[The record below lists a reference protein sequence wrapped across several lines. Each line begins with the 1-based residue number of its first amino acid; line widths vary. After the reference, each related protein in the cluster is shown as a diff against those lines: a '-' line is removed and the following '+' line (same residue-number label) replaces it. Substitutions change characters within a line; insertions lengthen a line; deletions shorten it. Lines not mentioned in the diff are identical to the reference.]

1 MSAFSLRI
9 DAEEQRALYEATNPE
24 QRNAHFHAPHPTL
37 HLSGLFD
44 SKSGRTGAPQP
55 RSTLHS
61 KDIWAVNCWC
71 LPWCG
76 CRPCSCWHT
85 TPARLLLTLNA
96 GAFVIHAVAAL
107 LTLTACG
114 GTFPS
119 NNANCKGED
128 MEVHIVRLRSQ
139 WNSSG
144 ADGYDVWLVDNGKPV
159 RFDWLTGSFFLLSAG
174 FHLAFV
180 VVGSISAYDA
190 WIWGAL
196 DAACAPWRCVS
207 TPRHAPRPH
216 DTPLTRTTYL
226 SRYIEY
232 SASASV
238 MALAIALLV
247 GIREQN
253 NLAFIFGLHWT
264 VMMLGLLTEV
274 TSRPRDASE
283 KDGHRYWEGD
293 PQRATYRVDATLQW
307 MHAVK
312 SGGAPSNMGRGTAS
326 PPDAQR
332 RQDQRDLSDYYRLR
346 RWNYVR
352 RMLPHVVGIFT
363 YAFAWVP
370 ILWHFFQQLDDLRRE
385 DEDLF
390 ENVPDF
396 VPWAVLGT
404 FVTFSTFTFPQWYF
418 QYASPDLYYV
428 TEVVYVLLS
437 LTSKLY
443 LGGLMYSSVLVQA
456 SFAAALSTDDA
467 G

>member
-1 MSAFSLRI
+1 M
-9 DAEEQRALYEATNPE
+9 
-24 QRNAHFHAPHPTL
+24 H
-37 HLSGLFD
+37 
-44 SKSGRTGAPQP
+44 
-55 RSTLHS
+55 
-61 KDIWAVNCWC
+61 
-71 LPWCG
+71 
-76 CRPCSCWHT
+76 
-85 TPARLLLTLNA
+85 
-96 GAFVIHAVAAL
+96 
-107 LTLTACG
+107 
-114 GTFPS
+114 
-119 NNANCKGED
+119 
-128 MEVHIVRLRSQ
+128 
-139 WNSSG
+139 
-144 ADGYDVWLVDNGKPV
+144 
-159 RFDWLTGSFFLLSAG
+159 
-174 FHLAFV
+174 
-180 VVGSISAYDA
+180 
-190 WIWGAL
+190 
-196 DAACAPWRCVS
+196 
-207 TPRHAPRPH
+207 
-216 DTPLTRTTYL
+216 
-226 SRYIEY
+226 RYIEY

-274 TSRPRDASE
+274 TSRPRDARE
-283 KDGHRYWEGD
+283 ENDHRDWEGD
-293 PQRATYRVDATLQW
+293 PQRDTLEL
-307 MHAVK
+307 MHAQT
-312 SGGAPSNMGRGTAS
+312 SAS
-326 PPDAQR
+326 DAQR
-332 RQDQRDLSDYYRLR
+332 QKDRDALRAYYRLR

-370 ILWHFFQQLDDLRRE
+370 ILWHFFRQLDDLRRE

-390 ENVPDF
+390 KRVPDF

-418 QYASPDLYYV
+418 QYVSPDLYYV

>member
-1 MSAFSLRI
+1 
-9 DAEEQRALYEATNPE
+9 
-24 QRNAHFHAPHPTL
+24 
-37 HLSGLFD
+37 
-44 SKSGRTGAPQP
+44 
-55 RSTLHS
+55 
-61 KDIWAVNCWC
+61 
-71 LPWCG
+71 
-76 CRPCSCWHT
+76 
-85 TPARLLLTLNA
+85 
-96 GAFVIHAVAAL
+96 
-107 LTLTACG
+107 
-114 GTFPS
+114 
-119 NNANCKGED
+119 
-128 MEVHIVRLRSQ
+128 
-139 WNSSG
+139 
-144 ADGYDVWLVDNGKPV
+144 
-159 RFDWLTGSFFLLSAG
+159 
-174 FHLAFV
+174 
-180 VVGSISAYDA
+180 
-190 WIWGAL
+190 
-196 DAACAPWRCVS
+196 
-207 TPRHAPRPH
+207 
-216 DTPLTRTTYL
+216 
-226 SRYIEY
+226 
-232 SASASV
+232 

-274 TSRPRDASE
+274 TSRPRDARE
-283 KDGHRYWEGD
+283 ADDDRDWEGD
-293 PQRATYRVDATLQW
+293 PQRATYRVDATLRW
-307 MHAVK
+307 MRTVQRD
-312 SGGAPSNMGRGTAS
+312 GALSSMSRGVAS
-326 PPDAQR
+326 LIQPGTQTRASDAQR
-332 RQDQRDLSDYYRLR
+332 QKDRDALRAYYRLR

-370 ILWHFFQQLDDLRRE
+370 ILWHFFQQLDDLRLE

-418 QYASPDLYYV
+418 QYVSPDLYYG